1 MNALKNIEAIFL
13 VAVAVAVAAVGG
25 VTEKR
30 PLQVAA
36 GNSAIATVAAA
47 PAAMDVVVVSAKRLS
62 AAEKAALI

>member
-13 VAVAVAVAAVGG
+13 IAAAVAVAAVGG
-25 VTEKR
+25 ITEKR

-36 GNSAIATVAAA
+36 GSGVSATVAAA
-47 PAAMDVVVVSAKRLS
+47 AAPMDVVVVSAKRLS

>member
-13 VAVAVAVAAVGG
+13 VAAAVAVAAVGG

-36 GNSAIATVAAA
+36 GNRAIATVAAA